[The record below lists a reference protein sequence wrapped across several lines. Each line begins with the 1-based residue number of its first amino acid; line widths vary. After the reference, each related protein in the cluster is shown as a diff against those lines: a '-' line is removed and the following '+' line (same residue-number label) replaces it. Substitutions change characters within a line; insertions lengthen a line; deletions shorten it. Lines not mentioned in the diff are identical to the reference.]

1 MSENLDNPNRSK
13 ETDSNQSSSNQKSQ
27 WPSSIE
33 SNPNPHR
40 PQHKPASPNWVDKCT
55 LIVLVLAFSAAV
67 AAAIEAHRLV
77 TATDRAIEE
86 ARTGTGQQIKVLQ
99 SQLSTQQTSLE
110 KQISLLDLSTRP
122 ILTSNFA
129 DWQLNPPLKAG
140 ISPTISFSVKNF
152 ERSNAQLLSAT
163 YQYTIAPKIP
173 VRFGEPETIKNFPG
187 LLPPEISATVVVSG
201 LPSISTDD
209 FQAVDSGK
217 ASVWLR
223 AIFIFR
229 DDSKIIYE
237 IRFTGAYS
245 KRPDATGGQ
254 SYGFVF
260 PDNEVPRDLWYDT
273 NFDGL
278 RCLNA
283 VASEPHN
290 FGCGDPQ

>member
-163 YQYTIAPKIP
+163 YQYTIAPQIP
-173 VRFGEPETIKNFPG
+173 VRFGEPKTIKNFPG
-187 LLPPEISATVVVSG
+187 LLPRKSAQQSFFPDRQASVPTTSKQLIVARHRYGCALFSFSVTTARSFMKSG
-201 LPSISTDD
+201 SPGRTASAPMPREAKAMDLFSPITRCRATFGMTPIST
-209 FQAVDSGK
+209 AC
-217 ASVWLR
+217 A
-223 AIFIFR
+223 A
-229 DDSKIIYE
+229 
-237 IRFTGAYS
+237 
-245 KRPDATGGQ
+245 
-254 SYGFVF
+254 
-260 PDNEVPRDLWYDT
+260 
-273 NFDGL
+273 
-278 RCLNA
+278 
-283 VASEPHN
+283 
-290 FGCGDPQ
+290 